1 MADDAKNP
9 TADKS
14 VDEKGQAKDETNL
27 PPEATK
33 KVKSKKNK
41 KSTKTNAA
49 QATAQLGVAGT
60 EDAKITAESAEIAT
74 EDTETSEKNAE
85 TNPTEVDTAA
95 ETTETNAVEVDT
107 ATKVDATA
115 EVSAATKTNTVEA
128 DTAIS
133 PDFQAEIRDQIEN
146 CKFEIVAALQESV
159 HNEMKHVMQ
168 NQIRKTERR
177 RVFGVVV
184 RDILILIL
192 IVIAGFFA
200 YRLYEYG
207 EFKFLF
213 PVCDQD
219 NQSGSC
225 ENQATEP
232 QPEPEPE
239 IIKDLAWYR
248 KNYGNLFDNLQ
259 THLDADKVSAYYL
272 YSGDYKVDDI
282 APEYLL
288 SMAYNQLSP
297 SANNN
302 ILTVPAADLRTAFV
316 DTFGNANTFVKKS
329 FTHDCLS
336 FSYDKANDIFTAPN
350 LTCTQ
355 NSSRQILEEITNIY
369 EEGNA
374 LYFITVATIYN
385 QGENAYYTF
394 DNLFHPAVTNV
405 TENDLAT
412 HNSLLNQYQYQ
423 FKRTDDD
430 HFYFSGIIKLK

>member
-14 VDEKGQAKDETNL
+14 VDEKGQAKDGTNL

-41 KSTKTNAA
+41 KSTKTNTA
-49 QATAQLGVAGT
+49 QAATQPGVAGT
-60 EDAKITAESAEIAT
+60 KDTEVTTESTQKSEESAE
-74 EDTETSEKNAE
+74 
-85 TNPTEVDTAA
+85 TNNTEVDTAA
-95 ETTETNAVEVDT
+95 ETTEANAVEADT
-107 ATKVDATA
+107 ATKVDATTEA
-115 EVSAATKTNTVEA
+115 NTTTEASAIIN
-128 DTAIS
+128 

-259 THLDADKVSAYYL
+259 THLDADKVNAYYL

-316 DTFGNANTFVKKS
+316 DTFGNANSFVKKS

-355 NSSRQILEEITNIY
+355 KSSRQILEEITNIY

-374 LYFITVATIYN
+374 LYFITVATIYD

-394 DNLFHPAVTNV
+394 DNLFRPAVTNV